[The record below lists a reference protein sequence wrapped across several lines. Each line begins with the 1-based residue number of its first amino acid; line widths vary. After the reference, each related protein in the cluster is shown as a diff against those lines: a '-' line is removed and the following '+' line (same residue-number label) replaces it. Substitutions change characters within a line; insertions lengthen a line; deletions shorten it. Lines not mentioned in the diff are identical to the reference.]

1 MRQNFII
8 KLINKRP
15 LLFSFIILITLLF
28 VINKVSKIFLE
39 VTKFEKRNNINFI
52 EKVYGK
58 DNAEE
63 YAKVILEQTTTL
75 KYKPFVE
82 FTEHYRSG
90 DFTSV
95 SNFGNRC
102 NQNYINICKEPSGG
116 KEEIWVFGGSTVF
129 GYGVKNDE
137 TITSYIEK
145 ITKNKFKVINF
156 GSGFYYSTQE
166 RILFQNLLIELPS
179 PHAAVFVDGYNDF
192 LKRHNYNETAI
203 SEAIRYKINKTSKD
217 DLIDYFKERINRLNF
232 VRLIKEKIFIE
243 KGEKLSIFTPEG
255 ILKNSNLLKNNQEI
269 NSSIG
274 EHFNVKV
281 LNILQP
287 VPIFHDSYDTS
298 NIPDAFK
305 LVDQD
310 VDFINLKNA
319 YEYFLNN
326 SNHKYLNLSK
336 LKINKPMFVDA
347 VHYSKEFNMAI
358 ANEIVNYLDL
368 ISNEN

>member
-28 VINKVSKIFLE
+28 VINKVSKILE

-217 DLIDYFKERINRLNF
+217 DLIDYFKERIN
-232 VRLIKEKIFIE
+232 
-243 KGEKLSIFTPEG
+243 
-255 ILKNSNLLKNNQEI
+255 NSTL
-269 NSSIG
+269 
-274 EHFNVKV
+274 
-281 LNILQP
+281 
-287 VPIFHDSYDTS
+287 
-298 NIPDAFK
+298 
-305 LVDQD
+305 
-310 VDFINLKNA
+310 
-319 YEYFLNN
+319 
-326 SNHKYLNLSK
+326 
-336 LKINKPMFVDA
+336 
-347 VHYSKEFNMAI
+347 
-358 ANEIVNYLDL
+358 
-368 ISNEN
+368 